1 MPGPGDFG
9 AATIAWITVVMLLS
23 GFAHGVI
30 GFGFPL
36 IATPLLLLAVD
47 LKVAIVVSIVANL
60 ALTTLNAFHGGAL
73 RESIGRFWFLPLC
86 LAVGSYLGTRLLI
99 VAPSEPFLLL
109 LALIVLGF
117 LNLDRLGRTDA
128 PAVRRH
134 PVAFAIAFGVVAG
147 VFEATANVAGPVLL
161 VLFLLL
167 GMPPRPLV
175 QLLNFSF
182 IAGKG
187 VQMATWTVNGGI
199 TAAQWLV
206 TVPWGFVAVAGLL
219 AGRRVHRRVGTE
231 TYARWLRRFLWVMA
245 ALLIAQFG
253 LAMAKRIA

>member
-1 MPGPGDFG
+1 MPGLGDFG

-47 LKVAIVVSIVANL
+47 LKVAVVVSLVPTL
-60 ALTTLNAFHGGAL
+60 ALTTLNAFHGGRL

-86 LAVGSYLGTRLLI
+86 LGAGSYLGTRLLI
-99 VAPSEPFLLL
+99 VAPSEPFILV

-128 PAVRRH
+128 PTVRRH
-134 PVAFAIAFGVVAG
+134 PVGFAIAFGIAAG
-147 VFEATANVAGPVLL
+147 VFEATVNVAGPALL
-161 VLFLLL
+161 VFFLLL
-167 GMPPRPLV
+167 GMQPRPLV

-182 IAGKG
+182 IAGKS
-187 VQMATWTVNGGI
+187 VQLATWTVNGGI
-199 TAAQWLV
+199 TAAQWLA
-206 TVPWGFVAVAGLL
+206 TAPWGLVAVAGLL

-231 TYARWLRRFLWVMA
+231 TYARWLRSFLWVMA
-245 ALLIAQFG
+245 VLLIVQFG
-253 LAMAKRIA
+253 WAMAKRV

>member
-1 MPGPGDFG
+1 MPGLGEFG
-9 AATIAWITVVMLLS
+9 AATVAWVAIVMLAS

-47 LKVAIVVSIVANL
+47 LKVAIVVSLVPTL
-60 ALTTLNAFHGGAL
+60 ALTTLNAFHGGRL

-86 LAVGSYLGTRLLI
+86 LGTGSYLGTRLLI
-99 VAPSEPFLLL
+99 VAPSEPFILV
-109 LALIVLGF
+109 LAALVLGF
-117 LNLDRLGRTDA
+117 LNLDRLGRADA

-134 PVAFAIAFGVVAG
+134 PIGFAVAFGVAAG
-147 VFEATANVAGPVLL
+147 VFEATVNVAGPALL
-161 VLFLLL
+161 VFFLLL

-182 IAGKG
+182 IAGKS
-187 VQMATWTVNGGI
+187 VQLGTWTVNGGI
-199 TAAQWLV
+199 TAAQWLT
-206 TVPWGFVAVAGLL
+206 TVPWALVAVAGLF

-231 TYARWLRRFLWVMA
+231 THSRWLRRFLWVMA
-245 ALLIAQFG
+245 VLLVVQFG
-253 LAMAKRIA
+253 WAIVRRQA